1 MVVAGGVSGEN
12 GPLGVVVGQ
21 VTVEGGSWGEGPSFL
36 LAELLVLANACFF
49 SLLSSRSRLLASI
62 S

>member
-1 MVVAGGVSGEN
+1 MG
-12 GPLGVVVGQ
+12 LGVVVGQ
-21 VTVEGGSWGEGPSFL
+21 VTVEGGSWGEGPGFL